1 MSERVLLSGRGLVKA
16 FGGLVA
22 VNNVS
27 FDLYE
32 GEILGLIGPNGA
44 GKTTLFNLLTGFLK
58 PDAGKVFFRG
68 KDITRLPAHARA
80 RLGLART
87 FQLVKPFLKL
97 TVLENVMTAALAKTG
112 DVEEARERALKAL
125 EFIGMYDVRD
135 RLASSLT
142 LVDRKRMELARALAL
157 EPKVLLLDELIA
169 GLNPKEVDEMLDL
182 LREIHAKGITLFI
195 IEHVMRAVMGI
206 CQRIL
211 VMHYGRLIAQGTPEE
226 VANDPKVIE
235 AYLGG
240 VL

>member
-1 MSERVLLSGRGLVKA
+1 MSGRALLSGRKLVKA

-44 GKTTLFNLLTGFLK
+44 GKTTLFNLITGFLK
-58 PDAGKVFFRG
+58 PDAGRVLFRG
-68 KDITRLPAHARA
+68 RDITRLSAHARA
-80 RLGLART
+80 KLGIGRT
-87 FQLVKPFLKL
+87 FQLVRPFLRL
-97 TVLENVMTAALAKTG
+97 TVLENVMTAAFARTD
-112 DVEEARERALKAL
+112 DVEEARERALEVL
-125 EFIGMYDVRD
+125 ELVDMYDVRN

-142 LVDRKRMELARALAL
+142 LVNRKRMELARALAL
-157 EPKVLLLDELIA
+157 EPEVLLLDELIA

-182 LREIHAKGITLFI
+182 LRDIHAKGITLFI

-226 VANDPKVIE
+226 VANDPKVVE

-240 VL
+240 AL

>member
-1 MSERVLLSGRGLVKA
+1 MSGRPLLSGRKLVKA

-44 GKTTLFNLLTGFLK
+44 GKTTLFNLITGFLK
-58 PDAGKVFFRG
+58 PDAGRVFFRG
-68 KDITRLPAHARA
+68 RNITRLPAHARA
-80 RLGLART
+80 KLGIGRT
-87 FQLVKPFLKL
+87 FQLVRPFLRL
-97 TVLENVMTAALAKTG
+97 TVLENVMTAAFARTG

-125 EFIGMYDVRD
+125 ELVGMYDVKD
-135 RLASSLT
+135 RLAGSLT
-142 LVDRKRMELARALAL
+142 LVNRKRMELARALAL
-157 EPKVLLLDELIA
+157 EPEVLLLDELIA

-182 LREIHAKGITLFI
+182 LRDIHARGITLFI

-226 VANDPKVIE
+226 VANDPKVVE

>member
-1 MSERVLLSGRGLVKA
+1 MSGRALLSGRKLVKA

-44 GKTTLFNLLTGFLK
+44 GKTTLFNLITGFLK
-58 PDAGKVFFRG
+58 PDAGRVLFRG
-68 KDITRLPAHARA
+68 RDITRLSAHARA
-80 RLGLART
+80 KLGIGRT
-87 FQLVKPFLKL
+87 FQLVRPFLRL
-97 TVLENVMTAALAKTG
+97 TVLENVMTAAFARTD
-112 DVEEARERALKAL
+112 DVEEARERALEVL
-125 EFIGMYDVRD
+125 ELVGMYDVRN

-182 LREIHAKGITLFI
+182 LRDIHARGITLFI

-226 VANDPKVIE
+226 VANDPKVVE

-240 VL
+240 AL

>member
-1 MSERVLLSGRGLVKA
+1 MSGRPLLSGRKLVKA

-44 GKTTLFNLLTGFLK
+44 GKTTLFNLITGFLK
-58 PDAGKVFFRG
+58 PDAGMVFFRG
-68 KDITRLPAHARA
+68 RNITRLPAHARA
-80 RLGLART
+80 KLGIGRT
-87 FQLVKPFLKL
+87 FQLVRPFLRL
-97 TVLENVMTAALAKTG
+97 TVLENVMTAAFARTG

-125 EFIGMYDVRD
+125 ELVGMYDVKD

-142 LVDRKRMELARALAL
+142 LVNRKRMELARALAL
-157 EPKVLLLDELIA
+157 EPEVLLLDELIA

-182 LREIHAKGITLFI
+182 LRDIHARGITLFI

-226 VANDPKVIE
+226 VANDPKVVE

>member
-1 MSERVLLSGRGLVKA
+1 VSERVLLSGRGLVKA